1 MKTKQQRKD
10 KALEEYYKITD
21 SASKEYKKIRDPAWE
36 EYDKIKATALKECKK
51 KCEEIDNEFEEV
63 IEHNGKRYKLI
74 NGN

>member
-10 KALEEYYKITD
+10 KAWKEYHKITD
-21 SASKEYKKIRDPAWE
+21 TAEKEYYKIRDPAWE
-36 EYDKIKATALKECKK
+36 EYDK
-51 KCEEIDNEFEEV
+51 KCEEIDNEVEEV